1 MTKYVHTIIMF
12 GDYDFCLVFPI
23 CDIDN
28 LYNNVQ
34 VKLLCGI
41 FEEEIGLRRVMK
53 QSSDFICGPFSKSLE
68 KVEGANGRGIF
79 YAERRRG
86 QEG

>member
-1 MTKYVHTIIMF
+1 MGHLSN
-12 GDYDFCLVFPI
+12 D
-23 CDIDN
+23 
-28 LYNNVQ
+28 VQ
-34 VKLLCGI
+34 LKMLGSIL
-41 FEEEIGLRRVMK
+41 EEEMGRLVMK